1 MVVVIDEGFDLSFE
15 ITRQE
20 VVFQQDAVLQG
31 LMPTFDLALGLGMIR
46 RTARVLHAFVLQ
58 PFSQVPRDVAGTVV
72 AEQTRLVERR
82 GPDHNPTLQS
92 QSPTCRSRLVP
103 SCWCKASTR

>member
-1 MVVVIDEGFDLSFE
+1 MVAPMIAMIDKGFNLRFE
-15 ITRQE
+15 VTWQE
-20 VVFQQDAVLQG
+20 VVLEQNAVLQG

-72 AEQTRLVERR
+72 AEQTRLMDDV
-82 GPDHNPTLQS
+82 DLIT
-92 QSPTCRSRLVP
+92 T
-103 SCWCKASTR
+103 